1 MNFVPIS
8 KESLEIIRYIQYT
21 FSTKVNFSDLDGIST
36 NKTKDLILS
45 ELIKNGYL
53 DTDLYLTKSFNINKD
68 LTLDSNFN

>member
-21 FSTKVNFSDLDGIST
+21 FSTKVNSSDLDGIST

-45 ELIKNGYL
+45 ELINKGYL